1 MWTLFTAIVSL
12 VPFGYLNIVVI
23 LQTPRSMALGLANA
37 GFQLQQG
44 MDFADYHT
52 YLRKTPL

>member
-1 MWTLFTAIVSL
+1 MIVSL

-44 MDFADYHT
+44 MDFADYQI
-52 YLRKTPL
+52 YLRKSPL